1 MRCQVYS
8 QEEILNSHME
18 AQRKKEILPQVAS
31 LVDIARYG
39 PQQDAKQRV
48 CIKKKKKEESSG
60 SVHGKFAIRI
70 WLWKENRG
78 EESEKEWLEL

>member
-18 AQRKKEILPQVAS
+18 AQRKKEIWLQVVS

-39 PQQDAKQRV
+39 PQQDAKGRF
-48 CIKKKKKEESSG
+48 CIKKRR
-60 SVHGKFAIRI
+60 IRTS
-70 WLWKENRG
+70 LWEMG
-78 EESEKEWLEL
+78 

>member
-39 PQQDAKQRV
+39 PQQDTKQRV
-48 CIKKKKKEESSG
+48 CIKKKEESSG

>member
-1 MRCQVYS
+1 
-8 QEEILNSHME
+8 ME

-48 CIKKKKKEESSG
+48 CIKKKKKRKVQDQFMGNLQLESG
-60 SVHGKFAIRI
+60 YGKRTEGR
-70 WLWKENRG
+70 KVKRNG
-78 EESEKEWLEL
+78 

>member
-48 CIKKKKKEESSG
+48 CIKKKEESSG